1 MVSLDQVVED
11 AKRDFAGAADSAAL
25 EDAKARYLGKS
36 GLLTERLKALGALE
50 PEARKAAG
58 AEINKVK
65 SAVEAALNER
75 REAMANAVLEARL
88 SAEAIDITL
97 PGRGQDVGSCIQ

>member
-11 AKRDFAGAADSAAL
+11 AKRDFEGAADSAAL

-36 GLLTERLKALGALE
+36 GILTERLKSLGGLE

-58 AEINKVK
+58 AEINQVK
-65 SAVEAALNER
+65 AAVEAALTAR
-75 REAMANAVLEARL
+75 RQALADAVLQARL
-88 SAEAIDITL
+88 SAEAIDVTM
-97 PGRGQDVGSCIQ
+97 PGRGQDVVVCIQ